1 MSHTQKCITVYE
13 RKPLWVPELQRQFL
27 HDPVQVRQEN
37 SPQEALLL
45 HGKDQNGLVILQLE
59 AAPADCLRLLWN
71 RMEAKLQIPVIVIHS
86 QEFASLEWSVRE
98 LGVSEFLTDTVSGER
113 LARIIRWITREQ
125 NRNKT

>member
-1 MSHTQKCITVYE
+1 MK

-27 HDPVQVRQEN
+27 NEPVQIRQES

-45 HGKDQNGLVILQLE
+45 HGKNRHGLVILQLE

-71 RMEAKLQIPVIVIHS
+71 RMEARLQIPVIVIHS

-98 LGVSEFLTDTVSGER
+98 LGVSEFLADTVSGEQ
-113 LARIIRWITREQ
+113 LARIIRWITQEQ